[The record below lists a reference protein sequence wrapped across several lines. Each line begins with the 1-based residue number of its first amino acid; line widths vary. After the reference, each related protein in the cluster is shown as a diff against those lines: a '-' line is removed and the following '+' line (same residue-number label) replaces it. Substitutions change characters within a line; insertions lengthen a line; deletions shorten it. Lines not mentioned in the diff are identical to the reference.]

1 MNEQFQ
7 HVMVLISII
16 IGLAITH
23 LLSGMVDAIDRNN
36 DEDEPEIFSL
46 LAAFWMTTVFFWMIN
61 FWWFQFRLMSFEGD
75 WTLWRYLFIILYSV
89 VLYVMT
95 VILIPRDWNAL
106 KSYPEYFMR
115 NRRWFFIAL
124 LLASVSDVF
133 DSWLKGGWAYV
144 AAMGPINC
152 IVSLIAIPVVVIGI
166 RSRKIRTQTILAAFY
181 FVLYVLAVFEYTPV
195 LVAPERSN
203 REVRVEASVAP

>member
-1 MNEQFQ
+1 MNDQFQ

-23 LLSGMVDAIDRNN
+23 LLSGVVDAVDRSN
-36 DEDEPEIFSL
+36 DEDDPDIFSPFVAL
-46 LAAFWMTTVFFWMIN
+46 WAATAFLWMIN
-61 FWWFQFRLMSFEGD
+61 FWWFQFRLLSVVES

-89 VLYVMT
+89 VLYVLA
-95 VILIPRDWNAL
+95 VILVPRNWDSI

-115 NRRWFFIAL
+115 NRRWFFTAL
-124 LLASVSDVF
+124 LLASLADVV
-133 DSWLKGGWAYV
+133 DSWMKGGLAYV
-144 AAMGPINC
+144 VAMGPINC

-166 RSRKIRTQTILAAFY
+166 RSRKIRTQTILASVY

-195 LVAPERSN
+195 LLA
-203 REVRVEASVAP
+203 A

>member
-7 HVMVLISII
+7 HVMVLVSII

-23 LLSGMVDAIDRNN
+23 LLSGVVDGVDRA
-36 DEDEPEIFSL
+36 DDDDEPEIFSL
-46 LAAFWMTTVFFWMIN
+46 IGLLWAGTAFLWMVN
-61 FWWFQFRLMSFEGD
+61 FWWFQYRLLAMEGP
-75 WTLWRYLFIILYSV
+75 WTVWRYLFMVLYSV
-89 VLYVMT
+89 VLYVLA
-95 VILIPRDWNAL
+95 VVLVPRNWDAV
-106 KSYPEYFMR
+106 KRYDEFFMR

-124 LLASVSDVF
+124 LLASLSDVF

-195 LVAPERSN
+195 LGVERVD
-203 REVRVEASVAP
+203 RGARVETRVVP

>member
-1 MNEQFQ
+1 MGDQFQ

-23 LLSGMVDAIDRNN
+23 LLSGVVDAVDRGN
-36 DEDEPEIFSL
+36 DEDSPVIYSAL
-46 LAAFWMTTVFFWMIN
+46 PALWAGTAFLWMIN
-61 FWWFQFRLMSFEGD
+61 FWWFQFRLLSLVEA

-89 VLYVMT
+89 VLYIMT
-95 VILIPRDWNAL
+95 VILIPRDWDAL

-124 LLASVSDVF
+124 LLASVCDVL
-133 DSWLKGGWAYV
+133 DSWLKGGWGYV
-144 AAMGPINC
+144 LAMGPINC
-152 IVSLIAIPVVVIGI
+152 IVSAIAIPVVIIGI
-166 RSRKIRTQTILAAFY
+166 KSRKIRTQTVVAIIY

-195 LVAPERSN
+195 LA
-203 REVRVEASVAP
+203 A